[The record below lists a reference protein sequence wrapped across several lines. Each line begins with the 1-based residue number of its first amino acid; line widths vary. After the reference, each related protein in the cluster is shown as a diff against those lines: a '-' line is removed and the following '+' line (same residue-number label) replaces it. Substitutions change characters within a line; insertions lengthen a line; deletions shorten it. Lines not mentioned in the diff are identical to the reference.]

1 MKRKRRKKKIKITP
15 QILILLLLIL
25 VVARNVYSKQFK
37 SKTLELNS
45 IEKYE
50 SILNLKGPV
59 IREEYLIS
67 YGESINTDKEV
78 MDKISALSNIGSIN
92 DFKNNLDLNLEYAK
106 EQAEK
111 LNEIED
117 IYHKKR
123 QKVDPKN
130 AKDSTAEMEEDES
143 IVAITSDYI
152 YEKVKNNEL
161 ESLKSLKEID
171 YNNIY
176 KNREELNYLKNKYN
190 AFSEVLSKNGENL
203 KVSVSGV
210 LINEVDGYEDI
221 LNPYEIDLENF
232 EFKIPSD
239 KDENKTIDGSKIV
252 NNNFFYLYF
261 KVPNSKLNGKSEIGD
276 RIKIKLEKEYL
287 NGEVKDLFD
296 DGKST
301 KFLTKFDEG
310 FKLIENTRFLD
321 FKLVKDEEDAFLI
334 PTSSLVKKDE
344 LWGAYVKNPSGIVEF
359 KAVKI
364 ISEDG
369 KNTFVSIGKDG
380 MITFGGKSYKTLS
393 LYDEVL
399 LHPKLV
405 KDNELLE

>member
-1 MKRKRRKKKIKITP
+1 MKIKRRKSKFKITP

-25 VVARNVYSKQFK
+25 VIARNVFSKQFK

-45 IEKYE
+45 IENYE
-50 SILNLKGPV
+50 STLNLKGPV

-67 YGESINTDKEV
+67 YGETINTDKDV
-78 MDKISALSNIGSIN
+78 MDKISANSNIGSIN
-92 DFKNNLDLNLEYAK
+92 GFKNNLDLNLEYAK
-106 EQAEK
+106 KQAEK
-111 LNEIED
+111 LNKIED

-123 QKVDPKN
+123 QKED
-130 AKDSTAEMEEDES
+130 AKDDTTEDKDENES
-143 IVAITSDYI
+143 AVAITSDYI

-161 ESLKSLKEID
+161 ESLKNLKEID
-171 YNNIY
+171 YNNIN

-190 AFSEVLSKNGENL
+190 VASEVLSKNGENL

-210 LINEVDGYEDI
+210 LINKVDGYEDI
-221 LNPYEIDLENF
+221 LDPYEIDLENF
-232 EFKIPSD
+232 EFKIPSIKD
-239 KDENKTIDGSKIV
+239 KTKAIDGSKIV

-276 RIKIKLEKEYL
+276 RIKIKFEKQYL
-287 NGEVKDLFD
+287 DGEVSKLFD

-301 KFLTKFDEG
+301 KFLIKFDEG
-310 FKLIENTRFLD
+310 FNLVENTRFLD
-321 FKLVKDEEDAFLI
+321 FKLVKDEEKAFLI

-344 LWGAYVKNPSGIVEF
+344 LWGAFVKNPSGIVEF

-380 MITFGGKSYKTLS
+380 MITLGGKNYKTLD

>member
-1 MKRKRRKKKIKITP
+1 MKITRRKRKFKITP

-25 VVARNVYSKQFK
+25 VIARNVYSKQFK
-37 SKTLELNS
+37 SKTLELSS
-45 IEKYE
+45 IDNYE
-50 SILNLKGPV
+50 STLNLKGPV

-67 YGESINTDKEV
+67 YGETLNTDKDV
-78 MDKISALSNIGSIN
+78 MDKISANSNIGSIN
-92 DFKNNLDLNLEYAK
+92 GFKNNLDLNLEYAK
-106 EQAEK
+106 KQAEK
-111 LNEIED
+111 LNKIED

-123 QKVDPKN
+123 QKEDT
-130 AKDSTAEMEEDES
+130 KDDKDENKS
-143 IVAITSDYI
+143 AVAITSDYI

-161 ESLKSLKEID
+161 ESLKNLKEID
-171 YNNIY
+171 YNNIN

-190 AFSEVLSKNGENL
+190 VASEVLSKNGENL

-210 LINEVDGYEDI
+210 LINKVDGYEDI
-221 LNPYEIDLENF
+221 LDPYEIDLENF
-232 EFKIPSD
+232 EFKIPSS
-239 KDENKTIDGSKIV
+239 KYKTKAIGGSKIV

-261 KVPNSKLNGKSEIGD
+261 KVPNSKLNGKSEVGD
-276 RIKIKLEKEYL
+276 RIKIKIEKEYL
-287 NGEVKDLFD
+287 EGEVSELFD
-296 DGKST
+296 DGKSA
-301 KFLTKFDEG
+301 KFLIKFDQG
-310 FKLIENTRFLD
+310 FNLIENTRFLD
-321 FKLVKDEEDAFLI
+321 FKLVKDEEKAFLI

-344 LWGAYVKNPSGIVEF
+344 LWGAFVKNPSGIVEF

-380 MITFGGKSYKTLS
+380 MITFGGKNYKTLD

>member
-15 QILILLLLIL
+15 QILILLLLAL
-25 VVARNVYSKQFK
+25 VIARNVYVKQFK

-50 SILNLKGPV
+50 SNLKLKGPV
-59 IREEYLIS
+59 IKEEYLIS
-67 YGESINTDKEV
+67 YGEKIYTDKEV
-78 MDKISALSNIGSIN
+78 MDKISANSNIGSIN

-106 EQAEK
+106 DQADR
-111 LNEIED
+111 LNKIED

-123 QKVDPKN
+123 EKEESKED
-130 AKDSTAEMEEDES
+130 AEDEKEENES
-143 IVAITSDYI
+143 IITITSDYI
-152 YEKVKNNEL
+152 YEKVRNKEL
-161 ESLKSLKEID
+161 ESLKNLQEID
-171 YNNIY
+171 YNHIN

-190 AFSEVLSKNGENL
+190 VTSEVLSKNGENL

-210 LINEVDGYEDI
+210 LINDVDGYEDI
-221 LNPYEIDLENF
+221 LNPYNIDLENF
-232 EFKIPSD
+232 EFKIPSG
-239 KDENKTIDGSKIV
+239 KVENETVEGSKIV

-261 KVPNSKLNGKSEIGD
+261 KVPNSKLKGKTEIGD
-276 RIKIKLEKEYL
+276 RIKIKIEKEYL
-287 NGEVKDLFD
+287 TGEVKKLFN
-296 DGKST
+296 DGKNT

-310 FKLIENTRFLD
+310 FNLIENSRFLD
-321 FKLVKDEEDAFLI
+321 FKLVKDEENSFLI
-334 PTSSLVKKDE
+334 PTSSLMKNEE
-344 LWGAYVKNPSGIVEF
+344 LWGVYVKNPSGIVEF
-359 KAVKI
+359 KPIKI

-369 KNTFVSIGKDG
+369 KNTFVSVGKDG
-380 MITFGGKSYKTLS
+380 MITFGGKNYETLT

>member
-1 MKRKRRKKKIKITP
+1 MKIKRRKSKFKITP

-25 VVARNVYSKQFK
+25 VIARNVYSKQFK
-37 SKTLELNS
+37 SKTLELSS
-45 IEKYE
+45 IDNYE
-50 SILNLKGPV
+50 STLNLKGPV

-67 YGESINTDKEV
+67 YGETLNTDKDV
-78 MDKISALSNIGSIN
+78 MDKISANSNIGSIN
-92 DFKNNLDLNLEYAK
+92 GFKNNLDLNLEYAK
-106 EQAEK
+106 KQAEK
-111 LNEIED
+111 LNKIED

-123 QKVDPKN
+123 QKEDT
-130 AKDSTAEMEEDES
+130 KDDKDENKS
-143 IVAITSDYI
+143 AVAITSDYI

-161 ESLKSLKEID
+161 ESLKNLKEID
-171 YNNIY
+171 YNNIN

-190 AFSEVLSKNGENL
+190 VASEVLSKNGENL

-210 LINEVDGYEDI
+210 LINKVDGYEDI
-221 LNPYEIDLENF
+221 LDPYEIDLENF
-232 EFKIPSD
+232 EFKIPSSKD
-239 KDENKTIDGSKIV
+239 KTKAIDGSKIV

-261 KVPNSKLNGKSEIGD
+261 KVPNSKLNGKSEVGD
-276 RIKIKLEKEYL
+276 RIKIKIEKEYL
-287 NGEVKDLFD
+287 EGEVSELFD
-296 DGKST
+296 EGKST
-301 KFLTKFDEG
+301 KFLIKFDEG
-310 FKLIENTRFLD
+310 FNLVENTRFLD
-321 FKLVKDEEDAFLI
+321 FKLVKDEEKAFLI

-344 LWGAYVKNPSGIVEF
+344 LWGAFVKNPSGIVEF

-380 MITFGGKSYKTLS
+380 MITFGGKNYKTLD